1 VPFLLFNEEE
11 LVKKAGP
18 IPTSRT
24 AARCPL
30 DDLEERGI
38 RLKGKDNGSSL
49 DSTSLRQLVADV
61 VRDTECQDT
70 VDIVIGLDTDPEFAD
85 TSLRFLP

>member
-38 RLKGKDNGSSL
+38 RLKGKDNGS
-49 DSTSLRQLVADV
+49 LRQLVADV